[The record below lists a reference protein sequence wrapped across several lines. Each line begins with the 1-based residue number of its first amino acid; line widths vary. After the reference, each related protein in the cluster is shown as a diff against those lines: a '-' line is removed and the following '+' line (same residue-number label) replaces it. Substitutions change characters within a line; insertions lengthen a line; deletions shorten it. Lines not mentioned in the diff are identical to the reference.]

1 MILTP
6 GSRLGPYEIVGSL
19 GAGGM
24 GEVWSARDT
33 RLDREVAIKVLPEGL
48 AQNEQFRARIE
59 REAKSISSLNHPN
72 ICTLHDIGRQEGVF
86 FLVME
91 KIEGE
96 SLADRLVKGPLPLDQ
111 VLRIGAEIAAGLDA
125 AHRRGIVH
133 RDLKPGNIM
142 LTRTGAKLL
151 DFGLA
156 KTGIEAVA
164 PVEGLTSLPTEHR
177 PLTQE
182 GMILGT
188 FQYMAPEQLE
198 GQETD
203 ARTDLFALGAVLYEM
218 ATGKRA
224 FAGKNKTS
232 LIAAIVSSQP
242 PPISSVMPVSPP
254 ALDHVVRKCLEKDP
268 EDRWQS
274 AHDVATQL
282 RWISEAGSQAGVAAP
297 ITLRRKSRE
306 RLAWIT
312 AGLLALLA
320 TVGFG
325 IPLLNPVEAPRPI
338 FASIVPQAKTQFQLT
353 EGDAGSLTVS
363 PDGRYVTFLAKGE
376 DGRRLLYLRSLSS
389 GETHPL
395 TGTEGAVFPF
405 WSHDSRFIAFFAEG
419 KLQKVDIGGG
429 PPLALCDVGQ
439 NPRRGSW
446 NQDDVIIFS
455 PSSLDSIHRISA
467 SGGTPTQVTKLDTA
481 KSETTHRWAT
491 FLPDGQHFLY
501 MAGTHAAGARSEA
514 NAVYLGDLM
523 SGESRLLL
531 RARSNVEY
539 ADGHLLYVRDKVL
552 VAQPFDEKSLSL
564 AANPVPVAEEVQYA
578 SGYFYAAF
586 SVSKNGVLVYR
597 TGGEK
602 ANISLE
608 WVDLQG
614 KEAGVI
620 SGFPPGAGL
629 GLGYP
634 VLSPDGGRLAF
645 SLEDPQ
651 SGRNDVWTLDLVLG
665 VSTRL
670 TFGAGDEQA
679 PCWSPDGK
687 RIMYSRLDGAS
698 LNLYTKASDGGGGES
713 PVVESGVHK
722 VAFDWSRDGRFV
734 VVGTLNPAA
743 QLQNDLFMLSMGAE
757 PKLSPFLQTAFQEL
771 SPRFS
776 PDGRW
781 LAYWSDESGSQALY
795 VTPFPGPGGKYQI
808 ASDGDDEFG
817 AQWGPGGGE
826 IYYVSRDSALTAVSL
841 TPRGEALEIGAP
853 RKLFQAPPFAFWVIS
868 RDGKRFIVGRQ
879 PEALQST
886 PITLLTQ
893 WTAKPKN

>member
-1 MILTP
+1 MSLAP
-6 GSRLGPYEIVGSL
+6 GARLGPYEIVASL

-33 RLDREVAIKVLPEGL
+33 RLDREVAIKVLPEGF
-48 AQNEQFRARIE
+48 AQNEQFRARFE

-111 VLRIGAEIAAGLDA
+111 VLRIGADVAAGLDA

-156 KTGIEAVA
+156 KTGTEAAA

-182 GMILGT
+182 GTILGT

-198 GQETD
+198 GLETD

-242 PPISSVMPVSPP
+242 PPISSVTPVSPP

-274 AHDVATQL
+274 ARDVATQL

-297 ITLRRKSRE
+297 LTLRRKSRE
-306 RLAWIT
+306 RLAW
-312 AGLLALLA
+312 ALA
-320 TVGFG
+320 TIATILAAVAFG
-325 IPLLNPVEAPRPI
+325 IPWLNPPEAPRPMV
-338 FASIVPQAKTQFQLT
+338 ASIVPPAKTQFQLND
-353 EGDAGSLTVS
+353 GDAGTLTIS

-376 DGRRLLYLRSLSS
+376 DGKRLLYLRALDS
-389 GETHPL
+389 EEVRPL
-395 TGTEGAVFPF
+395 PGTGGAVFPF
-405 WSHDSRFIAFFAEG
+405 WSPDSRFIAFFADG

-446 NQDDVIIFS
+446 SKDDVIIYS
-455 PSSLDSIHRISA
+455 PTSLDSIHKIPA
-467 SGGTPTQVTKLDTA
+467 SGGTPVLVTKLDTS
-481 KSETTHRWAT
+481 KGETTHRWAT

-501 MAGTHAAGARSEA
+501 MAGTHAAGSRSEA
-514 NAVYLGDLM
+514 NAIYVGDLKT
-523 SGESRLLL
+523 GEAKLLL
-531 RARSNVEY
+531 HARSNVEY
-539 ADGHLLYVRDKVL
+539 ADGHLLYVRDNVL
-552 VAQPFDEKSLSL
+552 VAQPFDEQRLTLSS
-564 AANPVPVAEEVQYA
+564 NPVPVAEQVQYG
-578 SGYFYAAF
+578 SSFFYAAF
-586 SVSKNGVLVYR
+586 SVSRNGILVYR
-597 TGGEK
+597 PAGER
-602 ANISLE
+602 ADLALE
-608 WVDLQG
+608 WVDIQG
-614 KEAGVI
+614 KKEGVVR
-620 SGFPPGAGL
+620 GLPTKVGL
-629 GLGYP
+629 GLGGP
-634 VLSPDGGRLAF
+634 VLSPDGGRLAIT
-645 SLEDPQ
+645 LADQ
-651 SGRNDVWTLDLVLG
+651 QTGRNDIWTLDLGRG

-670 TFGAGDEQA
+670 TFAPGDETA

-687 RIMYSRLDGAS
+687 QILYSQLDGSA
-698 LNLYTKASDGGGGES
+698 LNLYMKASDGAGEAKLILKS
-713 PVVESGVHK
+713 DVHK
-722 VAFDWSRDGRFV
+722 LAADWSRDGKFV
-734 VVGTLNPAA
+734 ALDILDAA
-743 QLQNDLFMLSMGAE
+743 SQRQDLSILSLEGLE
-757 PKLSPFLQTAFQEL
+757 IKPFLQTDFEETAA
-771 SPRFS
+771 RFS
-776 PDGRW
+776 PDGKW
-781 LAYWSDESGSQALY
+781 LTYWSDESGSKALY

-808 ASDGDDEFG
+808 ASDGLDELG
-817 AQWGPGGGE
+817 AVWAPGGGE
-826 IYYVSRDSALTAVSL
+826 IYYVSRDLFMTAVPL
-841 TPRGEALEIGAP
+841 APRGGALEIGPP
-853 RKLFQAPPFAFWVIS
+853 RKLFQVPSLVFWVLG
-868 RDGKRFIVGRQ
+868 RDGKRFILGQEPDAV
-879 PEALQST
+879 QSA
-886 PITLLTQ
+886 PINLVTQ
-893 WTAKPKN
+893 WTAKLKH

>member
-1 MILTP
+1 
-6 GSRLGPYEIVGSL
+6 
-19 GAGGM
+19 
-24 GEVWSARDT
+24 
-33 RLDREVAIKVLPEGL
+33 
-48 AQNEQFRARIE
+48 
-59 REAKSISSLNHPN
+59 
-72 ICTLHDIGRQEGVF
+72 
-86 FLVME
+86 
-91 KIEGE
+91 
-96 SLADRLVKGPLPLDQ
+96 
-111 VLRIGAEIAAGLDA
+111 
-125 AHRRGIVH
+125 H
-133 RDLKPGNIM
+133 RDLKPGNVM
-142 LTRTGAKLL
+142 MTKTGAKLM

-156 KTGIEAVA
+156 RGVGASGALGESTQ
-164 PVEGLTSLPTEHR
+164 SPTMSQ
-177 PLTQE
+177 PLTAE
-182 GMILGT
+182 GSILGT

-203 ARTDLFALGAVLYEM
+203 VRTDLFALGAVLYEM

-282 RWISEAGSQAGVAAP
+282 RWISEAGSQAGVATP
-297 ITLRRKSRE
+297 LTLRRKSRE
-306 RLAWIT
+306 RLAW
-312 AGLLALLA
+312 ALA
-320 TVGFG
+320 TLATILAAVAFG
-325 IPLLNPVEAPRPI
+325 IPWLNPPEAPRRMV
-338 FASIVPQAKTQFQLT
+338 ASIVPPAKTQFQLND
-353 EGDAGSLTVS
+353 GDSGTLTIS

-376 DGRRLLYLRSLSS
+376 DGKRLLYLRALDS
-389 GETHPL
+389 GEARPL
-395 TGTEGAVFPF
+395 PGTEGSVFPF
-405 WSHDSRFIAFFAEG
+405 WSHDSRFIAFFADG

-446 NQDDVIIFS
+446 SQENVIIFS
-455 PSSLDSIHRISA
+455 PSSLDSIHRVSA
-467 SGGTPTQVTKLDTA
+467 SGGTPTQVTKLDAA

-491 FLPDGQHFLY
+491 FLPDGQHFIY

-514 NAVYLGDLM
+514 NAVYLGDLK
-523 SGESRLLL
+523 SGESKLLL

-539 ADGHLLYVRDKVL
+539 ADGYLLYVRDKVL
-552 VAQPFDEKSLSL
+552 VAQAFDEKHLSL
-564 AANPVPVAEEVQYA
+564 AANSVPVAEEVQYA
-578 SGYFYAAF
+578 SGFFYAAF
-586 SVSKNGVLVYR
+586 SVSRNGVLVYR
-597 TGGEK
+597 TGGER
-602 ANISLE
+602 ANISLG

-614 KEAGVI
+614 KQAGVI
-620 SGFPPGAGL
+620 AGFPPGVGL
-629 GLGYP
+629 GLSYP

-651 SGRNDVWTLDLVLG
+651 SGRNDVWTLDLGRG

-687 RIMYSRLDGAS
+687 RIMYSRLDGATM
-698 LNLYTKASDGGGGES
+698 NLYTKASDGGGGES

-722 VAFDWSRDGRFV
+722 VAFDWSSDGRFV
-734 VVGTLNPAA
+734 VVGTLSPAA

-757 PKLSPFLQTAFQEL
+757 PKLSPFLQTSFQEVA
-771 SPRFS
+771 PKFS

-781 LAYWSDESGSQALY
+781 LAYWSDESGSQSLY

-808 ASDGDDEFG
+808 ASDGDDSFG

-826 IYYVSRDSALTAVSL
+826 IYYVSRDSHMTVVPL

-853 RKLFQAPPFAFWVIS
+853 RKLFQVTSLTFWALG
-868 RDGKRFIVGRQ
+868 RDGKRFILGRQ

-886 PITLLTQ
+886 PITLVTQ
-893 WTAKPKN
+893 WTAKLKH

>member
-320 TVGFG
+320 TVG
-325 IPLLNPVEAPRPI
+325 
-338 FASIVPQAKTQFQLT
+338 
-353 EGDAGSLTVS
+353 
-363 PDGRYVTFLAKGE
+363 
-376 DGRRLLYLRSLSS
+376 
-389 GETHPL
+389 
-395 TGTEGAVFPF
+395 
-405 WSHDSRFIAFFAEG
+405 
-419 KLQKVDIGGG
+419 
-429 PPLALCDVGQ
+429 
-439 NPRRGSW
+439 
-446 NQDDVIIFS
+446 
-455 PSSLDSIHRISA
+455 
-467 SGGTPTQVTKLDTA
+467 
-481 KSETTHRWAT
+481 
-491 FLPDGQHFLY
+491 
-501 MAGTHAAGARSEA
+501 
-514 NAVYLGDLM
+514 
-523 SGESRLLL
+523 
-531 RARSNVEY
+531 
-539 ADGHLLYVRDKVL
+539 
-552 VAQPFDEKSLSL
+552 
-564 AANPVPVAEEVQYA
+564 
-578 SGYFYAAF
+578 
-586 SVSKNGVLVYR
+586 
-597 TGGEK
+597 
-602 ANISLE
+602 
-608 WVDLQG
+608 
-614 KEAGVI
+614 
-620 SGFPPGAGL
+620 
-629 GLGYP
+629 
-634 VLSPDGGRLAF
+634 
-645 SLEDPQ
+645 
-651 SGRNDVWTLDLVLG
+651 
-665 VSTRL
+665 
-670 TFGAGDEQA
+670 
-679 PCWSPDGK
+679 
-687 RIMYSRLDGAS
+687 
-698 LNLYTKASDGGGGES
+698 
-713 PVVESGVHK
+713 
-722 VAFDWSRDGRFV
+722 
-734 VVGTLNPAA
+734 
-743 QLQNDLFMLSMGAE
+743 
-757 PKLSPFLQTAFQEL
+757 
-771 SPRFS
+771 
-776 PDGRW
+776 
-781 LAYWSDESGSQALY
+781 
-795 VTPFPGPGGKYQI
+795 
-808 ASDGDDEFG
+808 
-817 AQWGPGGGE
+817 
-826 IYYVSRDSALTAVSL
+826 
-841 TPRGEALEIGAP
+841 
-853 RKLFQAPPFAFWVIS
+853 
-868 RDGKRFIVGRQ
+868 
-879 PEALQST
+879 
-886 PITLLTQ
+886 
-893 WTAKPKN
+893 